1 MKKSRDV
8 NEAGMSMRHY
18 EAIVLIVLY
27 ALSVAIKLVWV
38 QDAPGPAVFLDEL
51 IYRRQAF
58 ALFQG
63 EVFPSAHYPMGYPLL
78 LSGAFGFANWYGAMH
93 ILNAL
98 VSSLVIPA
106 SWFLARTVGVR
117 WALVPALLCA
127 LLPIHAVFPRH
138 IMSEN
143 LFVPVF
149 VLSFALALRGA
160 RSGRREAL
168 LLGIVIGVAHI
179 TKYLMLPAVPLLLAL
194 GCWARAAESERGTR
208 YRAVLRL
215 LIPAVTG
222 YGLVMAMWFWVGMR
236 AGFDAH
242 SILGLA
248 PQIAG
253 LKAIQGTWS
262 DLWFWVGSYGAYF
275 WLMLLPVGCIIGAWV
290 MHQLDPRWRA
300 GVGANDL
307 RFPVALILTCG
318 GFVLLAIQHSFR
330 ASYNYP
336 EPNYM
341 IGRYLMHLLPLL
353 IVAGILAAERLVAGR
368 ERLVPTLGVCG
379 VIAYLLVAT
388 MAWLHLYSGLWIEL
402 PGWFAARSIG
412 TVDLFVLRSPTEM
425 IRISVLAVGAC
436 AVLLVLARYSLR
448 PALVI
453 SVSLVAVSMAWTQYE
468 SAVQVS
474 ERNQSA
480 WHARV
485 LASKLQ
491 EVVIHPSEALLL
503 SGIDSLK
510 PGSLHQGL
518 QFWEPDLDRLD
529 VQAASTIGGRD
540 LDGRDAQIFL
550 VHRGGFDTP
559 SLLEYQVRG
568 TTFSLYPVDGSV
580 VERLRPRVENYGPKS
595 TAAGSTFNVQPT
607 GVSALWVKLEVPV
620 AKGRVWLDGHALAT
634 ATGRNGNVT
643 AAVEPVHLSPA
654 RVAQLQV
661 EDVSTGLR
669 SDPVPIEFVEVSQ

>member
-8 NEAGMSMRHY
+8 NEARMSVRHY
-18 EAIVLIVLY
+18 EAISLIALY

-38 QDAPGPAVFLDEL
+38 QDAPGPTLFFDEL
-51 IYRRQAF
+51 IYRQQAF

-63 EVFPSAHYPMGYPLL
+63 ETFPSAHYPMGYPLL

-93 ILNAL
+93 VLNAL

-106 SWFLARTVGVR
+106 SWFLARSAGVR
-117 WALVPALLCA
+117 WALAPALLCA
-127 LLPIHAVFPRH
+127 LLPIHAIFPRH

-149 VLSFALALRGA
+149 VLAFALALRGA

-179 TKYLMLPAVPLLLAL
+179 TKYLMLPAVPLLVAL

-222 YGLVMAMWFWVGMR
+222 YGLVMTIWFSVGMR
-236 AGFDAH
+236 AGFDVH
-242 SILGLA
+242 SMLGL
-248 PQIAG
+248 QISG
-253 LKAIQGTWS
+253 LKAEQATWS
-262 DLWFWVGSYGAYF
+262 DLGFWVGSYGAYF

-290 MHQLDPRWRA
+290 MHQLDPHWRA
-300 GVGANDL
+300 GVESKDL
-307 RFPVALILTCG
+307 RFAVALILTCG
-318 GFVLLAIQHSFR
+318 GFVLLAIQHSFG

-336 EPNYM
+336 EPVYI

-379 VIAYLLVAT
+379 VIAYLLPAIA
-388 MAWLHLYSGLWIEL
+388 AWLYLYSDLWIEL
-402 PGWFAARSIG
+402 PGWFAAIPLYS
-412 TVDLFVLRSPTEM
+412 TDLFVLKAPIEA
-425 IRISVLAVGAC
+425 IRVSVLAVGAC
-436 AVLLVLARYSLR
+436 AVLLVLARYHRSA
-448 PALVI
+448 ALVLSI
-453 SVSLVAVSMAWTQYE
+453 LVVAVSMGWTQHK
-468 SAVQVS
+468 SAVEVS

-480 WHARV
+480 RHARV

-491 EVVIHPSEALLL
+491 EIVIHPSEVLLL
-503 SGIDSLK
+503 SGIDGLK
-510 PGSLHQGL
+510 PDSLHQGL
-518 QFWEPDLDRLD
+518 QFWEPDLDRLE

-540 LDGRDAQIFL
+540 LDGQHAQIFL
-550 VHRGGFDTP
+550 VHRGGLDLP

-568 TTFSLYPVDGSV
+568 TTFSLYPMDGSV
-580 VERLRPRVENYGPKS
+580 VERLRPRVESYGPKS
-595 TAAGSTFNVQPT
+595 IAAGSTFNVQPS
-607 GVSALWVKLEVPV
+607 GDFALWVKLEIPV
-620 AKGRVWLDGHALAT
+620 GEARVWLDGHALAT
-634 ATGRNGNVT
+634 TTGRNGNVM
-643 AAVEPVHLSPA
+643 AAGEPAHLSPA

-669 SDPVPIEFVEVSQ
+669 SDPVPIEFVEASP